1 MNWRKREIEE
11 AIDRQEAK
19 LRELEARVRE
29 QTLEEVAR
37 KIEALPFGDTAQS
50 FAIFVRDMK

>member
-19 LRELEARVRE
+19 LKELERRVRE
-29 QTLEEVAR
+29 QTIEEVAQA
-37 KIEALPFGDTAQS
+37 IEKLPFGDTAQS
-50 FAIFVRDMK
+50 FGIFVRNMK

>member
-11 AIDRQEAK
+11 AIERQEAK
-19 LRELEARVRE
+19 LKELEAKVRE

-37 KIEALPFGDTAQS
+37 AIEKLPFGDTAQS
-50 FAIFVRDMK
+50 FAHFVRDMK

>member
-19 LRELEARVRE
+19 LRELEARVRK
-29 QTLEEVAR
+29 QTLEEVAQ

-50 FAIFVRDMK
+50 FAAFVRDMK

>member
-11 AIDRQEAK
+11 AIERQEAK
-19 LRELEARVRE
+19 LRELEAKVRE

-37 KIEALPFGDTAQS
+37 EIEKLPFGDTAQS